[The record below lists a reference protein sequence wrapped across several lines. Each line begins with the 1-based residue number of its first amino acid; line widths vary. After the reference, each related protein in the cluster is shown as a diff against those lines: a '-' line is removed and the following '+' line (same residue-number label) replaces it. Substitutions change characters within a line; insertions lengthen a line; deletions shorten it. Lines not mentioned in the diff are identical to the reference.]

1 MEIDPEGAGLDP
13 AQLARIDEHLQS
25 RYIDAGKI
33 PGCEIVVFRH
43 GRLAHRRRFGVQDAE
58 RGTPVRD
65 DALWRWYSMTK
76 PVTGVAL
83 LTLYER
89 GVFQLTDPVGRW
101 IPELADLQVQVK
113 DADGTK
119 RLEPARP
126 ITVRDAMMHMTGIG
140 YGPEGMRLD
149 LENLGSGSPATRLGR
164 GATLQTLMEGLG
176 TEPLRFQPGTHWLYS
191 WSTDV
196 CARLVEA
203 MSGLRFDEYLRADVF
218 GLLGMTD
225 TGFWVQESE
234 LPRLTAL
241 YGRGPDKRL
250 HLLDDPGHSSL
261 RHEATFLSGGGGLVG
276 TTDDYLRFARMLL
289 ARGELDGV
297 RVLGSRTVDLM
308 ATNHLPG
315 GGDLREFALPGGYGE
330 VGFDGTGFG
339 LTVAVTKSPAATGVI
354 GSTGEFM
361 WGGAA
366 STIFWVDPVEDLTC
380 IFMTQLI
387 PSGTFNFRGQLK
399 ALLYP
404 AIRD

>member
-25 RYIDAGKI
+25 RYIDAGKVA
-33 PGCEIVVFRH
+33 GCEVAVVRH
-43 GRLAHRRRFGVQDAE
+43 GKLAHRKRFGMQDLE

-89 GVFQLTDPVGRW
+89 GIFQLSDPVGRW
-101 IPELADLQVQVK
+101 IPELADLKVRVK
-113 DADGTK
+113 DADGN
-119 RLEPARP
+119 RSLAPAQP

-140 YGPEGMRLD
+140 FGPAGMRLD
-149 LENLGSGSPATRLGR
+149 LESLGSSSPAGLPR
-164 GATLQTLMEGLG
+164 GLTLQTLMEGLG
-176 TEPLRFQPGTHWLYS
+176 SEPLRFQPGTKWLYS

-203 MSGLRFDEYLRADVF
+203 MSGLPFDEYLNANVF
-218 GLLGMTD
+218 GPLGMTD
-225 TGFWVQESE
+225 TGFWVQEDD
-234 LPRLTAL
+234 LPRLAAL
-241 YGRGPDKRL
+241 YGRGADKSLRL
-250 HLLDDPGHSSL
+250 FDDPGRSSL

-289 ARGELDGV
+289 GRGELDGV

-308 ATNHLPG
+308 AMNHLPG
-315 GGDLREFALPGGYGE
+315 GGDLRQFVLPGGYGE

-339 LTVAVTKSPAATGVI
+339 LTVAVNRGPVETGVI
-354 GSTGEFM
+354 GSPGEFL

-380 IFMTQLI
+380 VFMTQLL